1 MSTSQILSAGGRS
14 CTRRACLQY
23 FSRRAPIRRNPPEG
37 NFSIQSQP
45 RFTLALSLALVAVAV
60 ALPLRAQ
67 KSALEEVATFP
78 KQQVTGVTVSPQ
90 GRVFVN
96 FPFWSDDHTLSV
108 AEIVDG
114 KPKPFPDEAWNGK
127 NGPPEGR
134 WVCVQSVVVDDQ
146 GVLWILDPASPK
158 TEGVVKGG
166 PKLVK
171 VDLSTNKVVQTISFD
186 ETIAPT
192 RSYLNDV
199 RVDTKTGHAFIT
211 DSGAGAIVVVDL
223 KTGQARRLLAD
234 HPSTKAEPG
243 TEIVVDGMKII
254 DPKTGKA
261 PEFHADGIAFDKEG
275 SWLYYHP
282 LTGVT
287 LYRIK
292 TEHLLDET
300 LSEAQLGAKVE
311 KIATTPKPD
320 GMLEAPNGSV
330 YLTAFEKNAIVRF
343 DPDTRKVT
351 TIIEDDLL
359 QWPDTLAW
367 GPDGKLYVTTSQIHR
382 MPKYHGGRSK
392 QKGPF
397 AVYRLEV
404 PSF

>member
-1 MSTSQILSAGGRS
+1 MHLTKDSHERLRTRPRPQFVLPLLLASA
-14 CTRRACLQY
+14 AM
-23 FSRRAPIRRNPPEG
+23 
-37 NFSIQSQP
+37 
-45 RFTLALSLALVAVAV
+45 AV
-60 ALPLRAQ
+60 ALPLQAQ

-108 AEIVDG
+108 AEVVDG
-114 KPKPFPDEAWNGK
+114 QPKAFPDEAWNAK
-127 NGPPEGR
+127 DGPPQGR

-146 GVLWILDPASPK
+146 GALWILDPASPK
-158 TEGVVKGG
+158 TEGVVNGG

-171 VDLSTNKVVQTISFD
+171 VDLATNKVVQTIPFD
-186 ETIAPT
+186 ETIAPA

-211 DSGAGAIVVVDL
+211 ESGVGAIVVVDL
-223 KTGQARRLLAD
+223 KSGRARRLLAD
-234 HPSTKAEPG
+234 HPSTKVEPG
-243 TEIVVDGMKII
+243 MEIVVDGMKII
-254 DPKTGKA
+254 DPKTGQA
-261 PEFHADGIAFDKEG
+261 PEFHADGIALDRQG
-275 SWLYYHP
+275 GWLYYHP

-292 TEHLLDET
+292 TDHLLDET
-300 LSEAQLGAKVE
+300 LSDAQLGAKVE
-311 KIATTPKPD
+311 KVETTPKPD

-343 DPDTRKVT
+343 DPGTRKVT
-351 TIIEDDLL
+351 TIIEDKLL

-382 MPKYHGGRSK
+382 MPKYHGGQSK

-397 AVYRLEV
+397 AVYRLNV
-404 PSF
+404 PSS

>member
-1 MSTSQILSAGGRS
+1 MSISQILSAGGRS
-14 CTRRACLQY
+14 FTRRACLPY
-23 FSRRAPIRRNPPEG
+23 LSRRAPRGRNPLEVKS
-37 NFSIQSQP
+37 SIQPRP
-45 RFTLALSLALVAVAV
+45 RFRLALFLGLVAAV
-60 ALPLRAQ
+60 TLPLRAQ
-67 KSALEEVATFP
+67 KSSLEEVATFP

-108 AEIVDG
+108 AEIIDG
-114 KPKPFPDEAWNGK
+114 KPKAFPDEAWDAKSGS
-127 NGPPEGR
+127 PQGR
-134 WVCVQSVVVDDQ
+134 WICVQSVVVDDQ
-146 GVLWILDPASPK
+146 GALWILDPASPK

-166 PKLVK
+166 PKFVK
-171 VDLSTNKVVQTISFD
+171 VDLSTNKVVQTIPFD

-223 KTGQARRLLAD
+223 KTGQARRLLAN
-234 HPSTKAEPG
+234 HPSTKVEPG
-243 TEIVVDGMKII
+243 AEIVVDGMKII

-261 PEFHADGIAFDKEG
+261 PDVHADGIAFDKEG
-275 SWLYYHP
+275 GWLYYHP

-300 LSEAQLGAKVE
+300 LSDAQLGAKVE
-311 KIATTPKPD
+311 KITTTPKPD

-343 DPDTRKVT
+343 DPDTQKVT

-382 MPKYHGGRSK
+382 MPKYHGGQSK

-404 PSF
+404 PSS

>member
-1 MSTSQILSAGGRS
+1 MHARKNALEALRHQPR
-14 CTRRACLQY
+14 
-23 FSRRAPIRRNPPEG
+23 
-37 NFSIQSQP
+37 P
-45 RFTLALSLALVAVAV
+45 RFTQALFLALVPVAI
-60 ALPLRAQ
+60 ALPLQAQ

-108 AEIVDG
+108 AEIIDG
-114 KPKPFPDEAWNGK
+114 QPKPFPDDVWNAK
-127 NGPPEGR
+127 SGPPEGR

-146 GVLWILDPASPK
+146 GALWILDPASPK

-171 VDLSTNKVVQTISFD
+171 VDLSTNKVVQTIPFD

-199 RVDTKTGHAFIT
+199 RVDTKSGHAFIT

-223 KTGQARRLLAD
+223 KTAQARRLLAD
-234 HPSTKAEPG
+234 HPSTKVELG

-261 PEFHADGIAFDKEG
+261 PEIHADGIAFDKEG
-275 SWLYYHP
+275 GWLYYHP
-282 LTGVT
+282 LTGIT

-300 LSEAQLGAKVE
+300 LSDAQRGSKVE
-311 KIATTPKPD
+311 KLTTTPKPD
-320 GMLEAPNGSV
+320 GMLEAPDGSV
-330 YLTAFEKNAIVRF
+330 YLTAFEKNAIVHF
-343 DPDTRKVT
+343 DPGTRKVT
-351 TIIEDDLL
+351 TIIEEDLL

-367 GPDGKLYVTTSQIHR
+367 GPDGKLYITTSQIHR
-382 MPKYHGGRSK
+382 MPKYHSGQSK

-397 AVYRLEV
+397 AVYRLRV
-404 PSF
+404 PSI

>member
-1 MSTSQILSAGGRS
+1 MHLTK
-14 CTRRACLQY
+14 
-23 FSRRAPIRRNPPEG
+23 NPHEKLK
-37 NFSIQSQP
+37 FQP
-45 RFTLALSLALVAVAV
+45 RQRFTLALFVALVAVAI

-78 KQQVTGVTVSPQ
+78 RQQVTGVTVSPQ
-90 GRVFVN
+90 GRVFAN

-108 AEIVDG
+108 AEIIDG
-114 KPKPFPDEAWNGK
+114 QPKPFPDEAWNAK
-127 NGPPEGR
+127 SGPPEGR
-134 WVCVQSVVVDDQ
+134 WICVQSVVVDNQ
-146 GVLWILDPASPK
+146 GALWILDPASPK

-171 VDLSTNKVVQTISFD
+171 VDLSTNKVVQTIPFD
-186 ETIAPT
+186 ETIAPA

-199 RVDTKTGHAFIT
+199 RVDTETGHAFIT
-211 DSGAGAIVVVDL
+211 ESGVGAIVVVDL
-223 KTGQARRLLAD
+223 KTGRARRLLAD

-261 PEFHADGIAFDKEG
+261 PEVHADGIAFDKEG
-275 SWLYYHP
+275 GWLYYHP

-292 TEHLLDET
+292 TDHLLDES
-300 LSEAQLGAKVE
+300 LSDAELAAKVE
-311 KIATTPKPD
+311 KVETTPRPD
-320 GMLEAPNGSV
+320 GMLEAPNGSI

-343 DPDTRKVT
+343 DPGTRKVT

-367 GPDGKLYVTTSQIHR
+367 GPNGKLYVTTSQIHR
-382 MPKYHGGRSK
+382 MPKYHGGQSK

-397 AVYRLEV
+397 AIYRFEA
-404 PSF
+404 PSP

>member
-1 MSTSQILSAGGRS
+1 
-14 CTRRACLQY
+14 
-23 FSRRAPIRRNPPEG
+23 
-37 NFSIQSQP
+37 
-45 RFTLALSLALVAVAV
+45 LVAVVV

>member
-1 MSTSQILSAGGRS
+1 M
-14 CTRRACLQY
+14 
-23 FSRRAPIRRNPPEG
+23 
-37 NFSIQSQP
+37 
-45 RFTLALSLALVAVAV
+45 AV
-60 ALPLRAQ
+60 ALPLQAQ
-67 KSALEEVATFP
+67 KSALEEVATFS

-108 AEIVDG
+108 AEVVDG
-114 KPKPFPDEAWNGK
+114 QPKAFPDEAWNAK
-127 NGPPEGR
+127 DGPPQGR

-146 GVLWILDPASPK
+146 GALWILDPASPK

-171 VDLSTNKVVQTISFD
+171 VDLATNKVVQTIPFD
-186 ETIAPT
+186 EAIVPA

-211 DSGAGAIVVVDL
+211 ESGVGAIVVVDL
-223 KTGQARRLLAD
+223 KTGRARRLLAD
-234 HPSTKAEPG
+234 HPSTKVEPG
-243 TEIVVDGMKII
+243 MEIVVDDMKIV
-254 DPKTGKA
+254 DPKTGQA
-261 PEFHADGIAFDKEG
+261 PEIHADGIAFDKAG
-275 SWLYYHP
+275 GWLYYHP

-292 TEHLLDET
+292 TDHLLDET
-300 LSEAQLGAKVE
+300 LSDAQLGAKVE
-311 KIATTPKPD
+311 KVETTPKPD

-343 DPDTRKVT
+343 DPGTRKVT
-351 TIIEDDLL
+351 TIIEDKLL

-382 MPKYHGGRSK
+382 MPKYHGGQSK

-404 PSF
+404 PSS